1 MKNLS
6 QIETTFVIFRRRR
19 IQKNRAGTINVP
31 ALNVRQNV
39 GIQEVRAYAIMAM
52 REYVLWSVI
61 RWNGK
66 I

>member
-39 GIQEVRAYAIMAM
+39 GIQEVRAYAIMA
-52 REYVLWSVI
+52 VQ
-61 RWNGK
+61 
-66 I
+66 

>member
-19 IQKNRAGTINVP
+19 IQKNRAGTINGP

-52 REYVLWSVI
+52 REYVLWSVV
-61 RWNGK
+61 RWIGK
-66 I
+66 S